1 MAAVASSLQRGV
13 KQMDKA
19 MLTSVIHLNDF
30 RSAAEAKGY
39 FHFKMTSTADCPKSI
54 SSMKAVVP
62 AVHTKKRL
70 LFGVR

>member
-13 KQMDKA
+13 KKMDKA
-19 MLTSVIHLNDF
+19 MSTSVIHLNDF

-39 FHFKMTSTADCPKSI
+39 SQFKMTSTADCPKSI